1 MSRKFTAWNTQIII
15 PVEKSVIRKKTK
27 QSDNNFLNNIFFIEI
42 YQNYT
47 YIFSTISLQFKYY
60 LKYIYIKNVNKNKA
74 KK

>member
-1 MSRKFTAWNTQIII
+1 MII

-47 YIFSTISLQFKYY
+47 YIFSTISLQFKYNP
-60 LKYIYIKNVNKNKA
+60 KYIYIKNVNKNKA
-74 KK
+74 KTKFKRKTG

>member
-1 MSRKFTAWNTQIII
+1 MSRKFTAWKTQIIMLTD
-15 PVEKSVIRKKTK
+15 KRVIRKKTK

-47 YIFSTISLQFKYY
+47 YIFSTISLQFKYN

-74 KK
+74 